1 MKTVARTL
9 FWIFDLES
17 PSSYRKSRKHTNVQL
32 IKFFIQLIPI
42 LLTSLALYFLKEK
55 VENIQVGNKSFY
67 EFLMLVALSAPVLSQ
82 LSCTPLYI
90 KLGDEIYKN
99 GKKRIPDLLISG
111 IPTLWMMGTLASS
124 ILGII
129 FYYFS
134 DWSLKLSLYYVLS
147 CSLHI
152 LFAQLMIYGSILR
165 RWKLWIGAWLMYTV
179 ALITFPEQ
187 WFLAPIMASGF
198 MFTGIFVNLGSF
210 PKPTFEK
217 RFFWGMLRGL
227 ALGLILWIDKLILYA
242 IEPKNFDPAL
252 VFTALIPTV
261 LVLNYYY
268 VFITPRVE
276 KSLEEVIKSM
286 TTDPV
291 KVFMEKRKITFQLI
305 RKSIMH
311 VALINLV
318 INVVFTA
325 FALRYSPAAP
335 KLIKLIYLHSAMI
348 TFSSVILNGLLLV
361 RSYKTFY
368 FFCFY
373 YFILVGISFAI
384 FDTTT
389 VYIVITK
396 LFLAAIIWLIY
407 TTLKKWE
414 EPQFIYLK

>member
-1 MKTVARTL
+1 MKAVARSL
-9 FWIFDLES
+9 FWIFDLET
-17 PSSYRKSRKHTNVQL
+17 PSSRRKSRTLTQVQL

-42 LLTSLALYFLKEK
+42 LLTSLALFFLKEK
-55 VENIQVGNKSFY
+55 VEHIQVGNKSFY

-99 GKKRIPDLLISG
+99 GKKKIPDLLLSG
-111 IPTLWMMGTLASS
+111 IPTLWLMGTSTAL
-124 ILGII
+124 II
-129 FYYFS
+129 GMIFHWFS
-134 DWSLKLSLYYVLS
+134 DWSLKLSLYYVFS

-165 RWKLWIGAWLMYTV
+165 QWKLWIGAWIVYTT
-179 ALITFPEQ
+179 ALVIFPEQ
-187 WFLAPIMASGF
+187 WFLAPILASF
-198 MFTGIFVNLGSF
+198 FIFAGIFVQVDRI
-210 PKPTFEK
+210 PRPTFEK
-217 RFFWGMLRGL
+217 KFFWGMLRGL

-242 IEPKNFDPAL
+242 IEPKSFDPAL

-268 VFITPRVE
+268 VFITPKIE
-276 KSLEEVIKSM
+276 KSLEGVIGSM

-291 KVFMEKRKITFQLI
+291 KVFMEKRQVTFQLI

-311 VALINLV
+311 VALINLL
-318 INVVFTA
+318 INVAFTT
-325 FALRYSPAAP
+325 FALRYSPAEP

-368 FFCFY
+368 FFCLY
-373 YFILVGISFAI
+373 YFILVAISFAL

-389 VYIVITK
+389 VYIVVTK
-396 LFLAAIIWLIY
+396 LFLAAMIWLIY

-414 EPQFIYLK
+414 EPQFIYLR